1 MNWYY
6 DTRRLTMSELR
17 AKAERAARK
26 AKPGKSSRPSGP
38 EKSRAAARMPV
49 RIEGRTIARSFWGR
63 AWCQYIESYSDYDN
77 RLGRGR
83 SYLSAGAVLDLQV
96 GLGVVTALVQGSR
109 QYEQTI
115 DVEVLGPKQRAALVQ
130 LAAGKIDSLVA
141 LLRGQL
147 PPALVAA
154 MTDRTH
160 GVFPSSR
167 QIRMRCSCPDFAGL
181 CKHLAAVL
189 YGIGARLD
197 GSPELLFRLRGLA
210 VEELVQSGAAALVV
224 PDISPESR
232 ATGDLAAM
240 FGIDLVDALPD
251 VMSPAAS
258 PRPTKRVRV
267 GREHLKVLG
276 VSSRTIDAW
285 LREGVLVK
293 TSERE
298 IYERTTEAD
307 RRIAELL
314 AR

>member
-1 MNWYY
+1 MSWYHES
-6 DTRRLTMSELR
+6 RRLTMSELR
-17 AKAERAARK
+17 AKAERTARK
-26 AKPGKSSRPSGP
+26 TKPGKASKSGA
-38 EKSRAAARMPV
+38 SVRAPV

-63 AWCQYIESYSDYDN
+63 AWCTHIESYSDYYN

-96 GLGVVTALVQGSR
+96 GVGVVTAEVQGSSLYR
-109 QYEQTI
+109 QTI
-115 DVEVLGPKQRAALVQ
+115 DVEVLGPKPRRALVQ

-141 LLRGQL
+141 LLRGQI
-147 PPALVAA
+147 PPALISA
-154 MTDRTH
+154 MTDRAH

-167 QIRMRCSCPDFAGL
+167 QIRMRCSCPDAATL

-210 VEELVQSGAAALVV
+210 VEELVQSGASALVV
-224 PDISPESR
+224 PDIDPESR
-232 ATGDLAAM
+232 ATGDLATI
-240 FGIDLVDALPD
+240 FGIDLVDTLTVTA
-251 VMSPAAS
+251 SPAARPS
-258 PRPTKRVRV
+258 PPPRVRV

-276 VSSRTIDAW
+276 VPGRTIDAW
-285 LREGVLVK
+285 LRDGVLIK
-293 TSERE
+293 TEERQ
-298 IYERTTEAD
+298 IYERTAEAD